1 MCLVA
6 NALSLRSGQTLH
18 YRCALVG
25 PGFSRSHISGV
36 KKNCEDLTL
45 QTSNTRLSS
54 FDHVTPLL
62 IELHWLP
69 LRQRIVFKILLYN
82 FKALNGVLP
91 TYLTELTS
99 PCVPGRALRFAD
111 QLLLELPT
119 QKLKSIGLRA
129 FSVCTPYLW
138 DFLPF
143 KIKSSASVPILT
155 LSLRLIF
162 FGQPIFR
169 FLTFSLFRTFD
180 FFDF

>member
-1 MCLVA
+1 MDKLYIIDVPWSD
-6 NALSLRSGQTLH
+6 LDFSGLTR
-18 YRCALVG
+18 Y
-25 PGFSRSHISGV
+25 HISGV

-62 IELHWLP
+62 IELQWLP

-91 TYLTELTS
+91 TNLTELIS
-99 PCVPGRALRFAD
+99 SCVPGQALRFAD

-129 FSVCTPYLW
+129 SSVCTPYLW
-138 DFLPF
+138 DSLPF
-143 KIKSSASVPILT
+143 KIKSSASVLILT
-155 LSLRLIF
+155 LSLRPIF

-169 FLTFSLFRTFD
+169 FD
-180 FFDF
+180 FFAF